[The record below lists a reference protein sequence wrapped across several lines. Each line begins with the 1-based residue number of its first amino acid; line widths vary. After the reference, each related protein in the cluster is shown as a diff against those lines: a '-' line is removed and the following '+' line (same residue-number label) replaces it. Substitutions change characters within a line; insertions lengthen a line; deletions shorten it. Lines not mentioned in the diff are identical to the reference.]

1 MPKKNFRPP
10 HSLVK
15 EWPEIFGDMYISTM
29 PIEYLLSIRL
39 EFHDGRIWEIAV
51 DEQRNTTTAQA
62 IADKLIETLQEYKE
76 DVRQVDFKVDI
87 DKLKK
92 DIKKKTKNLL

>member
-1 MPKKNFRPP
+1 VPKKTFRPP
-10 HSLVK
+10 RSLVK
-15 EWPEIFGDMYISTM
+15 EWPEIFSDMYINTM
-29 PIEYLLSIRL
+29 PVEYLLSIRL

-51 DEQRNTTTAQA
+51 DEQRNTTTAQT
-62 IADKLIETLQEYKE
+62 IANKLIETLHEYKE
-76 DVRQVDFKVDI
+76 DVRQVDFKVDV